1 MNAPA
6 TGATPEKLTPERLIQ
21 LAWGFAPPLIVG
33 AAVQHRVFDL
43 LEQEPKTAEQ
53 VAFESSASL
62 RGIRAIM
69 NALIGLRLL
78 TKDDAGRYSLT
89 PESAGFL
96 VRGKPQFLGALLGD
110 TRRLREWLDIND
122 IVRAGKPAAAV
133 NLEQHGSEYFKSF
146 VETLFGTNYPA
157 AQSLAEGLG
166 IAKIEKPVRVLDLAA
181 GSGVWG
187 IALAQKS
194 PRVTV
199 TAVDWPA
206 VLEVTRKVAERCG
219 LLDRFR
225 FVAGDLLSADF
236 GAGHNIATL
245 GHILHTEGATRS
257 QALLKKTFAALA
269 PGGTVAIADFL
280 VNEDRTGPPMSLIFA
295 VNMLV
300 HTEEGDTFSFSEISG
315 WLRDVGFENARPLE
329 NPGPSPLILA
339 DKPE

>member
-1 MNAPA
+1 MNAPG
-6 TGATPEKLTPERLIQ
+6 TGTTPERLTPERIMQ

-43 LEQEPKTAEQ
+43 LEQQPKTAEQ
-53 VAFESSASL
+53 VASESGASL
-62 RGIRAIM
+62 RGIRSVM
-69 NALIGLRLL
+69 NALIGLQLL
-78 TKDDAGRYSLT
+78 TKDDMGRYALT
-89 PESAGFL
+89 PESAAFL

-122 IVRAGKPAAAV
+122 VVRAGKPVAAV
-133 NLEQHGSEYFKSF
+133 NLEQYGSEYFKTF

-157 AQSLAEGLG
+157 AQALAEGLG
-166 IAKIEKPVRVLDLAA
+166 IAKTEKPVQVLDLAA

-199 TAVDWPA
+199 TAVDWPE
-206 VLEVTRKVAERCG
+206 VLEVTRRVVERCA

-225 FVAGDLLSADF
+225 FVAGDLLSAAF
-236 GAGHNIATL
+236 GSGHNIATL

-269 PGGTVAIADFL
+269 PGGIIAIADFL
-280 VNEDRTGPPMSLIFA
+280 VNEDRTGPPLSLIFA

-300 HTEEGDTFSFSEISG
+300 HTEEGDTFSFGEIGG
-315 WLRDVGFENARPLE
+315 WLREAGFENPRPLD
-329 NPGPSPLILA
+329 NPGPSPVILA
-339 DKPE
+339 NKPE

>member
-1 MNAPA
+1 MNAPG
-6 TGATPEKLTPERLIQ
+6 TGTTPERLTPERIMQ

-43 LEQEPKTAEQ
+43 LEQQPKTAEQ
-53 VAFESSASL
+53 VASESGASL
-62 RGIRAIM
+62 RGIRSVM
-69 NALIGLRLL
+69 NALIGLQLL
-78 TKDDAGRYSLT
+78 TKDDMGRYALT
-89 PESAGFL
+89 PESAAFL

-110 TRRLREWLDIND
+110 TRRLREWLEIND
-122 IVRAGKPAAAV
+122 VVRVGKPVAAV
-133 NLEQHGSEYFKSF
+133 NLEQYGSEYFKTF

-157 AQSLAEGLG
+157 AQALAEGLG
-166 IAKIEKPVRVLDLAA
+166 IAKTEKPVQVLDLAA

-199 TAVDWPA
+199 TAVDWPE
-206 VLEVTRKVAERCG
+206 VLEVTRRVVERCA

-225 FVAGDLLSADF
+225 FVAGDLLSAAF
-236 GAGHNIATL
+236 GSGHNIATL

-269 PGGTVAIADFL
+269 PGGIIAIADFL
-280 VNEDRTGPPMSLIFA
+280 VNEDRTGPPLSLIFA

-300 HTEEGDTFSFSEISG
+300 HTEEGDTFSFGEIGG
-315 WLRDVGFENARPLE
+315 WLREAGFENPRTLE

-339 DKPE
+339 NKPE